1 MRVNR
6 ILRPRR
12 SRFRPRAGRGD
23 RGFSLIEVMIAVTF
37 LGVGLLAIAQL
48 IPYGL
53 AGVTQARVRT
63 NAVNAAQARL
73 DALSA
78 SDYESAALTPG
89 DYTETDGRYTL
100 DWTVT
105 DNQPIQ
111 GMKRIDLSVS
121 WDEKSG
127 TKTVELNTYVN
138 PTAQ

>member
-1 MRVNR
+1 MRANP

-12 SRFRPRAGRGD
+12 SRPRLRAGRGNG
-23 RGFSLIEVMIAVTF
+23 GFSLIEVMIAVTF
-37 LGVGLLAIAQL
+37 LGIGLLAIAQL

-63 NAVNAAQARL
+63 NAVNAAQEKL

-78 SDYESAALTPG
+78 SDYNSAALTPG
-89 DYTETDGRYTL
+89 DYSETDGKYTL

-111 GMKRIDLSVS
+111 GMKRVDLSVS

-127 TKTVELNTYVN
+127 TKTIQLNTYVN
-138 PTAQ
+138 PTAE